1 MIPKK
6 VYEQFDHAMKQI
18 NAISAGNIKGNV
30 VQSKVVALVRAIV
43 LLQQRDVADELV
55 MLALARQ
62 WLL

>member
-43 LLQQRDVADELV
+43 LLQQRDVADEFV